1 MAMDIREDAA
11 WVSMDGEYG
20 QGIVVFDSDEI
31 NDDQWEK
38 LTDMHGADRATY
50 VVAIIN
56 EDEDAIRD
64 ILECNGMLDEE
75 WDD

>member
-20 QGIVVFDSDEI
+20 QGVVLFDSDELT
-31 NDDQWEK
+31 DEQWEK
-38 LTDMHGADRATY
+38 FTDLHAADRAVY

-56 EDEDAIRD
+56 GDEEAVKQIEEENFGD
-64 ILECNGMLDEE
+64 GE

>member
-1 MAMDIREDAA
+1 MAMEIREDAA

-20 QGIVVFDSDEI
+20 QGIVVFDSDEL

-38 LTDMHGADRATY
+38 LTDMSDSDRAVY
-50 VVAIIN
+50 VGAILNGDEQAIKEIE
-56 EDEDAIRD
+56 EDNFGD
-64 ILECNGMLDEE
+64 GE